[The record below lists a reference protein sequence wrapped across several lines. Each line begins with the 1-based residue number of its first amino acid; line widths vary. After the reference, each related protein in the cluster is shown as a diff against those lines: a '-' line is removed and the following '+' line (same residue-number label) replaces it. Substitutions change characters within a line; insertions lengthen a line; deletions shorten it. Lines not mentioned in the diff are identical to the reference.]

1 MIINGFGSSG
11 GSGYQNPYS
20 WKPIVTWS
28 LTNKKISEITKDSMV
43 EISTISDRSSWDID
57 VLNQSLAVKV
67 VENSWSW
74 GGSHIAAT
82 SSTMVME
89 FRIMRSDSTSYGSNA
104 NWWYRRYEGTLASA
118 STNIETIRN
127 YRLFCWPLRPLSA
140 VYNDAD
146 LHKFFVYGVFT
157 DTDVNYCNSIGISNN
172 GEGDLYIYP
181 RLFARINSAAS
192 TALANTT
199 LSCSLSLMG
208 FVL

>member
-1 MIINGFGSSG
+1 MIINGFGNSG

-43 EISTISDRSSWDID
+43 AISTISDRSSWDID
-57 VLNQSLAVKV
+57 VLNQSLALKV
-67 VENSWSW
+67 VENNWSW

-82 SSTMVME
+82 STITME
-89 FRIMRSDSTSYGSNA
+89 FRIMYADSSTYSYNA
-104 NWWYRRYEGTLASA
+104 NWWYRRYQGTLASA

-127 YRLFCWPLRPLSA
+127 YQLFCWPLRPLSA
-140 VYNDAD
+140 VYNDGN
-146 LHKFFVYGVFT
+146 LHKFFVFGVFQ
-157 DTDVNYCNSIGISNN
+157 DTNLAYCNSIGISNN
-172 GEGDLYIYP
+172 GEGDLYTYP
-181 RLFARINSAAS
+181 RLFAKITSAAS